1 MHDDTFG
8 VLQDLALRRLPFYR
22 RATWQSWA
30 VGSAK
35 CRGRKESSKGFGA
48 SSSGACGANTEEAE
62 LRGDTEKVRRGMES
76 FNTEA

>member
-30 VGSAK
+30 VGNAK

-48 SSSGACGANTEEAE
+48 SSSGACGANAEEAE
-62 LRGDTEKVRRGMES
+62 L
-76 FNTEA
+76 